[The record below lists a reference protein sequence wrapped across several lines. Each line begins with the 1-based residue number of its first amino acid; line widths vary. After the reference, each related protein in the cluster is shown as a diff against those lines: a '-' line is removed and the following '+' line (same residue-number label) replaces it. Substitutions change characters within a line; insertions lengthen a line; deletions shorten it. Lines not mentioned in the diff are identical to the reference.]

1 MEKMRTRILTQMTNY
16 EVEEYLKRRDVII
29 VPVGVAEMHG
39 AYPLDCEYV
48 LAEAF
53 ARIIAEQVDG
63 LVLPNLTYFH
73 PGATQHGRG
82 TVHMSMTNGFQ
93 YVTAI
98 AESLLQQG
106 FRRQVYIPGH
116 QPTSQFLLP
125 MITEFFDN
133 NKVPLFYLDMIA
145 YLMNNGKM
153 PPMSF
158 SDRKPQIVSTPE
170 QRGDHAMIIGAY
182 KICGRLNDFPTGA
195 EVNDPTVMAGR
206 KEPDEEQMALFRL
219 LGARPTLLS
228 CSPAFYYT
236 YASDH
241 GSAPLPNTR
250 EEIEHEGEVGEAY
263 LRGMLEDSDFA
274 SLMEDLKIVDRYMNA
289 KVMEK
294 HGDHLPRNKWA
305 PNVPK
310 EV

>member
-1 MEKMRTRILTQMTNY
+1 
-16 EVEEYLKRRDVII
+16 
-29 VPVGVAEMHG
+29 
-39 AYPLDCEYV
+39 
-48 LAEAF
+48 
-53 ARIIAEQVDG
+53 
-63 LVLPNLTYFH
+63 
-73 PGATQHGRG
+73 
-82 TVHMSMTNGFQ
+82 
-93 YVTAI
+93 
-98 AESLLQQG
+98 
-106 FRRQVYIPGH
+106 
-116 QPTSQFLLP
+116 